1 MRDMIMDF
9 LRRGV
14 TACGIGPLVL
24 VVLYMVFKHN
34 GVVESLTVNE
44 VAVGILSLSALAFIA
59 GGMNFVYRV
68 ERLPLVAA
76 ILIHGVVLYVSY
88 LLTYLVNG
96 WIEKSFVPIA
106 VFTAIFIGGFVAIW
120 VVIYMVMRA
129 RTKSL
134 NEKLRAKQESEYGI

>member
-1 MRDMIMDF
+1 MREMVMDF

-24 VVLYMVFKHN
+24 AMLYLIFKHN
-34 GVVESLTVNE
+34 GMVESLTVNE
-44 VAVGILSLSALAFIA
+44 VVVGILSLSALAFVA
-59 GGMNFVYRV
+59 GGMNFVYKV
-68 ERLPLVAA
+68 ERLPLVVA

-96 WIEKSFVPIA
+96 WIEKSVVPVL
-106 VFTAIFIGGFVAIW
+106 VFTAIFVGGFVAIW
-120 VVIYMVMRA
+120 VVIYMVMSS

-134 NEKLRAKQESEYGI
+134 NEKLKAKQESEFGI